1 MSIKDDRIQI
11 RITSENKKIIQKR
24 AIDKGMALGEYI
36 LYACMKEINGE
47 EIKKL
52 IKYKD
57 KESQLF
63 DLEN

>member
-36 LYACMKEINGE
+36 LYACMKEINEE
-47 EIKKL
+47 EIRKL
-52 IKYKD
+52 IK
-57 KESQLF
+57 
-63 DLEN
+63 LENEK